1 MGVAAMRAVG
11 RYVRLLTALG
21 RYGLARELAF
31 RGNFLIKLTVE
42 ILWLFIL
49 LFFYRTV
56 FTQTRYVA
64 NWSEPEYL
72 FFVGC
77 YFSLAGL
84 IETLFLSNCNEFA
97 DLIRSG
103 DLDIY
108 LLQPIDEQFLVTCRS
123 IDWSTA
129 ANVLLGAV
137 LMGISLAQLG
147 WVFDPVR
154 LLLFLVLFGCGV
166 AIAYSLMLLLTSTS
180 VWFMRNQS
188 LYELW
193 WLFTSLMR
201 YPREI
206 FAGTWF
212 APVSWFF
219 TFVIPVLL
227 VINVPASLMIKVF
240 DPWIVLFTGLATVVL
255 LWASRR
261 FFQYALRRY
270 RSASS

>member
-1 MGVAAMRAVG
+1 MSAFA
-11 RYVRLLTALG
+11 

-31 RGNFLIKLTVE
+31 RGNFVIKLTVE
-42 ILWLFIL
+42 ILWLGIL
-49 LFFYRTV
+49 LIFYRTV
-56 FTQTRYVA
+56 FAQTSHVA
-64 NWSEPEYL
+64 AWSEAEYL

-77 YFSLAGL
+77 YFSLEGV

-97 DLIRSG
+97 DLVRSG

-108 LLQPIDEQFLVTCRS
+108 LLQPIDEQFLVTCRG

-129 ANVLLGAV
+129 ANVPLGAV
-137 LMGISLAQLG
+137 LMGVSLVQLH
-147 WVFDPVR
+147 WTFDPVK

-166 AIAYSLMLLLTSTS
+166 AIAYSVMLLLTSTS
-180 VWFMRNQS
+180 VWLMRNQS

-201 YPREI
+201 YPREV
-206 FAGTWF
+206 FTGTWF

-227 VINVPASLMIKVF
+227 VINVPACLMVKVL
-240 DPWIVLFTGLATVVL
+240 DPRVVVFTGLATVVL
-255 LWASRR
+255 LFVSRR
-261 FFQYALRRY
+261 FFQYALRKY

>member
-1 MGVAAMRAVG
+1 
-11 RYVRLLTALG
+11 
-21 RYGLARELAF
+21 
-31 RGNFLIKLTVE
+31 
-42 ILWLFIL
+42 
-49 LFFYRTV
+49 
-56 FTQTRYVA
+56 
-64 NWSEPEYL
+64 
-72 FFVGC
+72 
-77 YFSLAGL
+77 
-84 IETLFLSNCNEFA
+84 
-97 DLIRSG
+97 
-103 DLDIY
+103 
-108 LLQPIDEQFLVTCRS
+108 
-123 IDWSTA
+123 
-129 ANVLLGAV
+129 
-137 LMGISLAQLG
+137 
-147 WVFDPVR
+147 
-154 LLLFLVLFGCGV
+154 LFLVLFGCGV

-227 VINVPASLMIKVF
+227 VINVPASLMVKVL

-255 LWASRR
+255 LLGSRK